1 MSGNRRKAREFAVQG
16 IYQWLLNRQ
25 PVTEV
30 VKQLRDDPDYA
41 SIDEKM
47 FLALLNGAINESAQ
61 LDQRLVKYVDR
72 PIAELSPVEHAV
84 LLLGAQELLHHLEVP
99 YRVVINEAV
108 ELTKTFGGTDGHK
121 YVNGVMDKLAAEVRS
136 VEVNKPRRTTP

>member
-16 IYQWLLNRQ
+16 IYLWLLNQQ
-25 PVTEV
+25 PVSDV
-30 VKQLRDDPDYA
+30 VKQLRDEPAYA
-41 SIDEKM
+41 GIDETM
-47 FLALLNGAINESAQ
+47 FLALLNGVINEVPQ

-136 VEVNKPRRTTP
+136 VEVSKPRR

>member
-16 IYQWLLNRQ
+16 IYQWLLNQQ
-25 PVTEV
+25 PVSDV
-30 VKQLRDDPDYA
+30 VKQLRDDPGYA
-41 SIDEKM
+41 GIDEKM
-47 FLALLNGAINESAQ
+47 FLALLNGAINETAQ
-61 LDQRLVKYVDR
+61 LDQRLAKYVDR

-136 VEVNKPRRTTP
+136 VEVNKPRR